1 MMVLANIALLVA
13 WLCLTVF
20 LVVST
25 GWIIGLILGA
35 ILFVVTGMII
45 VTIDP

>member
-1 MMVLANIALLVA
+1 MMVLVNIALLVA

-20 LVVST
+20 LVVTT
-25 GWIIGLILGA
+25 GWIIGLILGV
-35 ILFVVTGMII
+35 ILFYITGMII